1 MKQEEIVNEIRRMCG
16 QTKRENNLQKIGYF
30 VSILFINGKN
40 KLEVVPDTDKGVN
53 KTRTIIYWL
62 L

>member
-1 MKQEEIVNEIRRMCG
+1 MNMKQDEIVNEICRMSG

-40 KLEVVPDTDKGVN
+40 NLEVVPDTDKGV
-53 KTRTIIYWL
+53 KL
-62 L
+62 